1 MPNSAAVSAS
11 ATVRETL
18 EPFVELTFPV
28 RGTELPADHNYG
40 LYAAFI
46 HQIPELRQQ
55 YDISILTVPGFGDKQ
70 GKILLTSDSCLR
82 IRVPISKIPLVYQLA
97 GKQVT
102 IGKHPISIGIPQ
114 ASVLHPAAN
123 LRSRIVTIKG
133 YMQPDSFLAAARR
146 QLSDLGISGEISIST
161 DRNGNPSRK
170 TIKIKCYTIV
180 GFTTEVSGLC
190 DADSIRL
197 QQWGLGGKRHMG
209 CGVFLPCRED
219 SYV

>member
-1 MPNSAAVSAS
+1 MPNSATVSAS
-11 ATVRETL
+11 AAVRETL
-18 EPFVELTFPV
+18 EPFVELKFPV

-40 LYAAFI
+40 LYAAFV

-114 ASVLHPAAN
+114 ASVLHPATN
-123 LRSRIVTIKG
+123 LRARIVTIKG

-146 QLSDLGISGEISIST
+146 QLSDSGISGEISIPA
-161 DRNGNPSRK
+161 DRSGNLSRK

-180 GFTTEVSGLC
+180 GFTTEVSGLS

-197 QQWGLGGKRHMG
+197 QQWGIGGKRHMG
-209 CGVFLPCRED
+209 CGVFLPCRGD